1 MLLSRRANKPG
12 QSCPLIANEPR
23 RWRASLFS
31 GAGLRLKAK
40 NPEVPA
46 VKREAEKDWGK
57 GALAISGTTRR

>member
-1 MLLSRRANKPG
+1 
-12 QSCPLIANEPR
+12 
-23 RWRASLFS
+23 LFS